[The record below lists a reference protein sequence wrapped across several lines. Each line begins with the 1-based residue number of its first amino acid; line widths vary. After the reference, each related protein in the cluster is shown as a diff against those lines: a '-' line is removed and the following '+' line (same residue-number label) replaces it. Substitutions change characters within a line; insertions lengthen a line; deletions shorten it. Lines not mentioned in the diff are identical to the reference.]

1 MRIKAN
7 FVLIIEPYVLLLII
21 QGVGHWV
28 QDAINV
34 PLKTKNGCFWLLNH
48 KEFIMKSI
56 SILPAVLLGAA
67 SLAFSA
73 GAIADTYVYTDPVTG
88 LVRTTG
94 AVVGGVGG
102 AAVGLVGG
110 TVQGVGDVVGGTANG
125 LTHGASMGYKTATH
139 SWHHHH
145 HHHHH

>member
-1 MRIKAN
+1 
-7 FVLIIEPYVLLLII
+7 
-21 QGVGHWV
+21 
-28 QDAINV
+28 
-34 PLKTKNGCFWLLNH
+34 
-48 KEFIMKSI
+48 MKSI